1 MFQPWN
7 NIMDH
12 NTIHRIAEARFKSW
26 KNRERFT
33 QLLGDDK
40 PADMTEAYAIQTSL
54 YEIMRNEDRFTEF
67 GGHKVALTSPAIQEM
82 CGVSEP
88 AYGAVFKEFIHA
100 NNHEINMDDFIRFGI
115 EFEVCFE
122 IGQTVPLSDKPYTK
136 ETIAPYITA
145 AMPAFELI
153 DDRDADYNHLDA
165 ASILTDRCWCNGIVL
180 GNKVSD
186 WQSLDIGNLASK
198 VLLNGDVNDE
208 GNTKDALGHPLNSV
222 AFVANHLGLYGKT
235 LKTGEVVMTG
245 SALKTQFPVAGD
257 TIIYAIEG
265 LGDVKARVM

>member
-1 MFQPWN
+1 
-7 NIMDH
+7 MDQ
-12 NTIHRIAEARFKSW
+12 NTIHRIARERFKGW

-40 PADMTEAYAIQTSL
+40 PGDMAQAYAIQSEL
-54 YEIMRNEDRFTEF
+54 YKIMRDEDRFTEF

-100 NNHEINMDDFIRFGI
+100 NHHEIDINDFIRFGI

-122 IGQTVPLSDKPYTK
+122 MAEDVPLSNTPYDKDSIVPF
-136 ETIAPYITA
+136 ITS

-153 DDRDADYNHLDA
+153 DDRDADYAHLDA

-180 GNKVSD
+180 GEKTTDLSG
-186 WQSLDIGNLASK
+186 LDIGNLATR
-198 VLLNGDVNDE
+198 VLVNDQSNDH
-208 GNTKDALGHPLNSV
+208 GNTRDALGHPLNSV
-222 AFVANHLGLYGKT
+222 AFVANHLAQYGKQ
-235 LKTGEVVMTG
+235 LKANEVVMTG
-245 SALKTQFPVAGD
+245 SALKTQFPKSGD
-257 TIIYAIEG
+257 TITYQVSG
-265 LGDVKARVM
+265 LGDVSVRVK